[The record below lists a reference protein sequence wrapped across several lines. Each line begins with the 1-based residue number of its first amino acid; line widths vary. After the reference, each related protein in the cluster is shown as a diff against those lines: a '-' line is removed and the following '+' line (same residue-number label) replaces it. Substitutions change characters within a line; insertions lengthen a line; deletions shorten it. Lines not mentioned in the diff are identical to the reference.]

1 MPEGEKQAKQVRRP
15 GSGRRGAAAFPKG
28 RQVDPQALAEVRAL
42 LGDRPRRRDLLIE
55 YLHLIQDRH
64 HCLSAA
70 HLAALAEEMRL
81 AQAEVYEVATFYAHF
96 DVVLE
101 DETPPPPL
109 TVRICDSLTCELIG
123 AKSLLAELP
132 KILGREVRVIRAP
145 CMGRCDTAPVAE
157 FGHHHIDHAT
167 REMVVAAVEA
177 RRTEP
182 LIPPYTDLETY
193 RAHGGYALLAACRA
207 GRHSVD
213 EIVKLIDAAGLRG
226 LGGAGFP
233 AGRKWGFV

>member
-1 MPEGEKQAKQVRRP
+1 MGIHGEQDAGLEAVPEGEKQAAKVRRP
-15 GSGRRGAAAFPKG
+15 GSGRRGAAPFPKG
-28 RQVDPQALAEVRAL
+28 RQVDSKALADVQAL

-109 TVRICDSLTCELIG
+109 TVRVCDSLTCELMG

-132 KILGREVRVIRAP
+132 KLLGREVRVLRAP
-145 CMGRCDTAPVAE
+145 CMGRCDAAPVAAV
-157 FGHHHIDHAT
+157 GHHHVDRAT
-167 REMVVAAVEA
+167 RDIVAAAVKA
-177 RRTEP
+177 KQTEP
-182 LIPPYTDLETY
+182 RIPPYTDLEAY
-193 RAHGGYALLAACRA
+193 R
-207 GRHSVD
+207 
-213 EIVKLIDAAGLRG
+213 
-226 LGGAGFP
+226 
-233 AGRKWGFV
+233 